1 MLYFTGL
8 PYFVT
13 AKKMLYVTGL
23 PYFAKS
29 EEDVVRHWIALF
41 CHNQEDVVCH
51 WIALFR
57 HRRRVDFLSLVSL
70 QGLATSCEAAT
81 WLQPSSSPSS
91 FVMLRTRSC
100 LCGSV
105 YGDHQR

>member
-1 MLYFTGL
+1 
-8 PYFVT
+8 
-13 AKKMLYVTGL
+13 MLYVTGL

-41 CHNQEDVVCH
+41 CHNQEDVVCHGIAIFRHSKEDVVCH